1 MDKSLMNKLLQA
13 QRQRGKPFEIT
24 VVGESMNPTLYEG
37 ETVTVQPQADYE
49 VGDILVFTYKEG
61 ELLVHRLLLKKDGK
75 YFCKGDN
82 SFRLEDMALE
92 QIVGKVILI
101 GNGAVPSCSNKHVAL
116 SYAVSRQFRK
126 SAYDVERTKQTGI
139 YILYRKIIIEKKDD
153 IMVYMKNKEMEH
165 IPVDETSLTVFD
177 SESGDVHFFD
187 GPGIDILNALNE
199 PRDLDS
205 LLEKLY
211 EEYEASPDDIK
222 ADVEQFLKEVVE
234 NKVVLVL

>member
-1 MDKSLMNKLLQA
+1 MDKSLTAKLLQA

-24 VVGESMNPTLYEG
+24 VAGESMNPMLYEG

-49 VGDILVFTYKEG
+49 IGDVLVFTYKQG
-61 ELLVHRLLLKKDGK
+61 ELLVHRLLLKQYGR

-82 SFRLEDMALE
+82 SFRLEDMAME

-101 GNGAVPSCSNKHVAL
+101 NGSAVPLCSNKHIAL

-126 SAYDVERTKQTGI
+126 SAYDIEKTKQACI
-139 YILYRKIIIEKKDD
+139 YKLYKKIIMEKDND
-153 IMVYMKNKEMEH
+153 IMVYVKNKEMEH

-177 SESGDVHFFD
+177 SASGDAHLFD
-187 GPGIDILNALNE
+187 GPGIDILNALSE

-205 LLEKLY
+205 LLEHLC
-211 EEYEASPDDIK
+211 EEYEASPDDVK
-222 ADVEQFLKEVVE
+222 ADVEQFLKEAVE
-234 NKVVLVL
+234 KKVVLVL